1 MLPLTRTICRR
12 IAWLTVVSL
21 QASVLFN
28 GPAAAA
34 GLPFQGMSFA
44 ASGTA
49 AVLPV
54 VHPYA
59 AHVAEASH
67 RFGIPEYW
75 IWSVMRAE
83 SGGRSRAVSHAG
95 AMGLMQIMPPTWTM
109 LSARFGLGSDPFD
122 IRANILA
129 GAAYLRLMWDRYGD
143 ITLMLAAYNA
153 GPGRVDDYRR
163 GRRRLPPETA
173 AYVARIAPSL
183 DAAAAFPVAS
193 SSVTVAQLSR
203 HRSVFAL
210 TRDVAS
216 ATPEVAGEQQPDPA
230 STAFRDATAL
240 QAKTNA
246 DQLFVPLSPQKP

>member
-1 MLPLTRTICRR
+1 MP
-12 IAWLTVVSL
+12 
-21 QASVLFN
+21 
-28 GPAAAA
+28 
-34 GLPFQGMSFA
+34 FA
-44 ASGTA
+44 ACGTTA
-49 AVLPV
+49 ASPV

-95 AMGLMQIMPPTWTM
+95 AMGLMQIMPRTWTM

-163 GRRRLPPETA
+163 GRRRLPSETA
-173 AYVARIAPSL
+173 DYVARIAPSL
-183 DAAAAFPVAS
+183 GAAAAFPVTS

-203 HRSVFAL
+203 QRSLFAL
-210 TRDVAS
+210 TRSAAS
-216 ATPEVAGEQQPDPA
+216 ATPEVAGEQQTGPVPPAFPDA
-230 STAFRDATAL
+230 ISSRVRAG
-240 QAKTNA
+240 A